1 MKKRTPPSM
10 GVICASPNER
20 LEKIFLEKR
29 LERSFGEGQMHR
41 LLGEGLI
48 PGTNLVKK
56 HENNE
61 RHLAWEL
68 KWLKKSSARTRFQ
81 EKVLRK

>member
-1 MKKRTPPSM
+1 M

-41 LLGEGLI
+41 LLGESLI
-48 PGTNLVKK
+48 IGMTPVTK
-56 HENNE
+56 
-61 RHLAWEL
+61 
-68 KWLKKSSARTRFQ
+68 T
-81 EKVLRK
+81 

>member
-10 GVICASPNER
+10 RVILASPNER
-20 LEKIFLEKR
+20 KKKMLLEKR

-41 LLGEGLI
+41 LLGESLI
-48 PGTNLVKK
+48 LRMTSVEK

-61 RHLAWEL
+61 RHPAWEL
-68 KWLKKSSARTRFQ
+68 IWSIIPCIRTRISKKTST
-81 EKVLRK
+81 E

>member
-1 MKKRTPPSM
+1 M
-10 GVICASPNER
+10 GVICTSPNER
-20 LEKIFLEKR
+20 LEKIVLEKR

-48 PGTNLVKK
+48 PGRNPVTT

-81 EKVLRK
+81 EKVLGK